1 MEINIETKFLD
12 GLKFVFEEKKYVLL
26 VVSLA
31 LGIGFFYA
39 LSINLIYVQ
48 PTFFIN
54 YYRLFDDG
62 FINLVTGILFLL
74 AVPILASLTITLFV
88 YKLNQFRRLK
98 KSYKEAGMGG
108 VGMFAALFTSTCS
121 ECVPLFLYAAGVSY
135 GLFAA
140 TLSPFVI
147 WSRVLA
153 ILILG
158 ISFYYASK
166 EVTNLCKIKISPKMK
181 RGGE

>member
-1 MEINIETKFLD
+1 MKINIETNFLN
-12 GLKFVFEEKKYVLL
+12 GLSLVFEQKNYLFL
-26 VVSLA
+26 AIALA

-39 LSINLIYVQ
+39 VSVNLIYLE
-48 PTFFIN
+48 PSFFVN

-62 FINLVTGILFLL
+62 IVNLITGILFLL
-74 AVPILASLTITLFV
+74 TVPILASLTITLFV
-88 YKLNQFRRLK
+88 YKLNQFRKLN
-98 KSYKEAGMGG
+98 KSYKEAGLGG
-108 VGMFAALFTSTCS
+108 VGMFAGLFTSTCS
-121 ECVPLFLYAAGVSY
+121 QCVPLFLYAAGVSY

-147 WSRVLA
+147 WTRILA

-166 EVTNLCKIKISPKMK
+166 EVTNLCKISPKRK